1 MAKVRR
7 LSALAALFMPSVRP
21 LENGQSKVYQDVGL
35 PVSQY
40 SQAVPELRKAQAA
53 REVTKAAPSLDAS
66 PLRPRIRRT
75 ANVPGIA
82 ANSGSFA
89 VAKTGE
95 SPAVY
100 ENPSLGKSR
109 GRDFQLVKKF

>member
-7 LSALAALFMPSVRP
+7 LSDLAALSMPSVKP
-21 LENGQSKVYQDVGL
+21 LKDGQSKAHQDAGL
-35 PVSQY
+35 PV
-40 SQAVPELRKAQAA
+40 SQAVPELRKAEAA
-53 REVTKAAPSLDAS
+53 REVTEAAPSLDAS
-66 PLRPRIRRT
+66 SLRPRIRRT

-82 ANSGSFA
+82 ADLRSFA

-100 ENPSLGKSR
+100 EYPSLGKGR